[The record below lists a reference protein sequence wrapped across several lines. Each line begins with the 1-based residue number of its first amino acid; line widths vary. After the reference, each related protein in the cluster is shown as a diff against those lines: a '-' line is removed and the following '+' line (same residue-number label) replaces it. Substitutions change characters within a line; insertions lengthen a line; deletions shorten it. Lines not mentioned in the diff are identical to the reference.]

1 MDISDFSYASLVPS
15 AVVMMARIALATW
28 LFARGLDTRPHA
40 LARFAVAFAACVAA
54 YVLILHA
61 YATGAYAAIEGDL
74 SQMSSVGSGYLL
86 VLLLFTA
93 IIAACVGIVLLVY
106 DVSVWV
112 ALFCGTAGYTLQ
124 NLATGLTDL
133 LDVLQTEAGLDPD
146 AGVLYW
152 VDEWGPF
159 LLVCAVCY
167 LVAVRKIDATGLK
180 RVDDRSMLL
189 MMPVVSLVIVGF
201 DLVVK
206 SMWYSDVE
214 LVYVLLLRAVHTAAC
229 VFVLWMEYELLY
241 RRHLSEEMRTTE
253 RLLEERGRQYEQ
265 SREHVQATNLRY
277 HAIREQVH
285 ELGERLDAVA
295 AGGDGGGSGDGA
307 ISEADETGP
316 GAGSETTGTAPG
328 ADLAALRAEL
338 RELERSISVYDAVA
352 HTRSEVLDTILTE
365 RAMICDGLGV
375 GLTYMADGEALAGLA
390 PGDVYVLVGGI
401 LDAAASVAA
410 SLDEGRRTVSLSVRR
425 ALGGASVHVEC
436 PCDAGAAAGLDLAAP
451 REVAERHGGT
461 FLAAE
466 DEGVLAIDVLL

>member
-265 SREHVQATNLRY
+265 SRQSIQAINLRY

-285 ELGERLDAVA
+285 ELGET
-295 AGGDGGGSGDGA
+295 DGA
-307 ISEADETGP
+307 VDPTS
-316 GAGSETTGTAPG
+316 
-328 ADLAALRAEL
+328 L

-365 RAMICDGLGV
+365 RAMVCDGLGV

-390 PGDVYVLVGGI
+390 PGDVYVLVGGM
-401 LDAAASVAA
+401 LDAAVSVAA
-410 SLDEGRRTVSLSVRR
+410 GLDEGRRTVSLSVRR

-461 FLAAE
+461 FLAGE